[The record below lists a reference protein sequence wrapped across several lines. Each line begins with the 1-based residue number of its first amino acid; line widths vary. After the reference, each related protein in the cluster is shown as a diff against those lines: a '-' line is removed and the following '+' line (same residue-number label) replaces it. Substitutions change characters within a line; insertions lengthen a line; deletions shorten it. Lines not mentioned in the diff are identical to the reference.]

1 MGQHRTSDLSRS
13 AAHVARFPGAPMRSA
28 LSRAVRGAVVV
39 LTSAALLAGCAGA
52 GTLLRASDFDG
63 VKDADH
69 STTLPPGRVWCYGVA
84 SDAGQSV
91 TRQSTLVFDEKNRV
105 VAGAA
110 VITHKGATA
119 DEMLAEAELDA
130 EDCARGAETS
140 EAASIE
146 PLMDLGRGV
155 LGWRFVDDSIE
166 YADGT
171 TGRWGEFALVPLDD
185 SHLLA
190 VGFETVDD
198 DPPVDLDELL
208 RIARERAERSLH
220 D

>member
-1 MGQHRTSDLSRS
+1 MTDPFHR
-13 AAHVARFPGAPMRSA
+13 AA
-28 LSRAVRGAVVV
+28 RGAVVV
-39 LTSAALLAGCAGA
+39 LAAAALLVGCAGG
-52 GTLLRASDFDG
+52 GTLLRASDVEG

-69 STTLPPGRVWCYGVA
+69 SITLPPGRVWCFGVA

-105 VAGAA
+105 LAGAA
-110 VITHKGATA
+110 VITHEDATA

-130 EDCARGAETS
+130 EDCARGAEGS

-146 PLMDLGRGV
+146 PLMDLDRGV

-171 TGRWGEFALVPLDD
+171 TGRWGEFALVPLDEN
-185 SHLLA
+185 HLLA

-198 DPPVDLDELL
+198 DPPVDLDELI
-208 RIARERAERSLH
+208 RIARERAERSL
-220 D
+220 DD